1 MIRINLLPQHAKK
14 RRISVRQIFLGYLA
28 SIALALVIVGIIWFF
43 QKREIDGLRAH
54 LARVEEE
61 VRQYA
66 KYETLLKEVT
76 QKKQLIDKKREV
88 IMGLQRDRDTLV
100 RLLALISAEIPPEKM
115 WLERLTQGGNSMTL
129 NGIALSNESI
139 ADFMRNLES
148 SPYVVK
154 GTVNLTHS
162 RQMVVAGRKLRE
174 FQITYQFAPFS
185 QVQKMAGKPGP

>member
-1 MIRINLLPQHAKK
+1 
-14 RRISVRQIFLGYLA
+14 
-28 SIALALVIVGIIWFF
+28 
-43 QKREIDGLRAH
+43 
-54 LARVEEE
+54 
-61 VRQYA
+61 
-66 KYETLLKEVT
+66 
-76 QKKQLIDKKREV
+76 
-88 IMGLQRDRDTLV
+88 
-100 RLLALISAEIPPEKM
+100 
-115 WLERLTQGGNSMTL
+115 MTL

-162 RQMVVAGRKLRE
+162 RQMVVAARKLRE